1 MAGNIGLARLSID
14 MAATRFGIAAHLPD
28 LPS

>member
-1 MAGNIGLARLSID
+1 MARNIGLAGLSLD
-14 MAATRFGIAAHLPD
+14 VVVTRFGIAAHLPD